1 MRWSEF
7 VAACP
12 EIAEVAEARFRAD
25 ELVFLGTIRP
35 DGTARVSPCEVD
47 VAEGELL
54 MGMMWRSHKA
64 LDLLRDPRITVHSA
78 TADRTNPGGD
88 VKLRGR
94 AVDVSRP
101 DSPPGLPRRD
111 PGSDRLGARRARVPP
126 VLASTLGHGRLPPVR
141 RRRGRE
147 DLGSDAG
154 AARAPA
160 ALTTCRR
167 YSATR
172 VSGA

>member
-78 TADRTNPGGD
+78 TAHRTNPGGD

-94 AVDVSRP
+94 AVDVS
-101 DSPPGLPRRD
+101 D
-111 PGSDRLGARRARVPP
+111 
-126 VLASTLGHGRLPPVR
+126 
-141 RRRGRE
+141 
-147 DLGSDAG
+147 
-154 AARAPA
+154 A
-160 ALTTCRR
+160 ALRQAYR
-167 YSATR
+167 ATLQAR
-172 VSGA
+172 IDWAPDEPEFHLFSVDVATAAYLRFGDDGIARIWDPTQGLRERPLH